1 MFNNTLSFISIFL
14 ISAPAAEC
22 GGGGGGGFA
31 TGKDQNKKKRRRRKK
46 KKEKKLFVF
55 VLQIFADVLYRFVNF
70 LCFLFNV
77 NLQYT
82 IFF

>member
-22 GGGGGGGFA
+22 GGFLPLEK
-31 TGKDQNKKKRRRRKK
+31 TTKKEEEEEK

>member
-1 MFNNTLSFISIFL
+1 MWGF
-14 ISAPAAEC
+14 
-22 GGGGGGGFA
+22 FA
-31 TGKDQNKKKRRRRKK
+31 TGKDQNFKKKKKK